1 MPANILGLS
10 CHYHDSAACLMREG
24 RLAAAAQEERF
35 DRRKNSADFPR
46 QALNYCLQAAGLAVF
61 DLDAVVFYEKPY
73 LAFARVLI
81 SHLRA
86 FPRSYGSF
94 RRTMPLWLADRL
106 ALPVVLQR
114 ETGFSGKTLF
124 IKHHLA
130 HAASAFLLSPFEEAA
145 ILTADAVGEWAT
157 MTRGN
162 GHGSAVRVT
171 HEIRF
176 PDSLGLL
183 YTAVTTFLGF
193 EAHEGEGK
201 VMGLAGLGR
210 PVFLDKIKSIVALRP
225 DGSFSMDQSYFDF
238 YREDRMYSRRFVEAF
253 GKPRQP
259 GAELEERHCDLAA
272 SLQAF
277 VEEAVICAA
286 RDLQAQTKTPNLCLA
301 GGLFLNCVMNQK
313 ILEATDFKNLFVQP
327 AAGDA
332 GGALGACAFVSHSL
346 LGQPRDG
353 RMDPYLGPEYPAS
366 RSRRALTNAGL
377 AFRELSDEELYRA
390 VAQKV
395 AAGQVV
401 GWCQGRMELG
411 PRALGNRSILGD
423 PRNPAMK
430 EIINEK
436 VKQREPFRPY
446 APAVLEENASEY
458 FHLTQSSPFMLLAP
472 RVREEKKAA
481 IPAVTHVDGTARV
494 QTVSRS
500 LTPRFWSL
508 IHAFADLTGLPM
520 VINTSMNLRGEP
532 IVCSPEDAVSTFQ
545 RSRMDALVLG
555 NLVVERGAS

>member
-1 MPANILGLS
+1 
-10 CHYHDSAACLMREG
+10 MRDG
-24 RLAAAAQEERF
+24 HLVAAAQEERF
-35 DRRKNSADFPR
+35 NRRKNSADFPL
-46 QALNYCLQAAGLAVF
+46 QACNCCLQAGGLTVF

-73 LAFARVLI
+73 LKFARVLI

-94 RRTMPLWLADRL
+94 LRTMPSWLGDRL
-106 ALPVVLQR
+106 ALPLALKR

-130 HAASAFLLSPFEEAA
+130 HAASAFLVSPFAEAA

-157 MTRGN
+157 MTRGRGQGN
-162 GHGSAVRVT
+162 RIHLT
-171 HEIRF
+171 KEIRF

-193 EAHEGEGK
+193 AAHEGEGK
-201 VMGLAGLGR
+201 VMGLAGFGR
-210 PVFLDKIKSIVALRP
+210 PVFLDKLRNIVALRP
-225 DGSFSMDQSYFDF
+225 DGSFAMDQSYFDF
-238 YREDRMYSRRFVEAF
+238 YSEDRMYSRRFVEAF
-253 GKPRQP
+253 GKQREP
-259 GAELEERHCDLAA
+259 GAELAEMHYDLAA

-277 VEEAVICAA
+277 TEDAVIRAA
-286 RDLQAQTKTPNLCLA
+286 RDLYAQTKTPNLCLG

-313 ILEATDFKNLFVQP
+313 IIEATGYKNLFVQP

-332 GGALGACAFVSHSL
+332 GGALGACAFISHSM
-346 LGQPRDG
+346 LGLPRDG
-353 RMDPYLGPEYPAS
+353 LMDPYLGPEYPPS
-366 RSRRALTNAGL
+366 RAKRVLTNAGL
-377 AFRELSDEELYRA
+377 AFRDLPDEELYRC
-390 VAQKV
+390 VAQKL
-395 AAGQVV
+395 AQSQVV
-401 GWCQGRMELG
+401 GWCQGRMEFG

-436 VKQREPFRPY
+436 VKHREPFRPY
-446 APAVLEENASEY
+446 APAVLEEHAAEY
-458 FHLTQSSPFMLLAP
+458 FHLTQPSPFMLLAP
-472 RVREEKKAA
+472 PVRQEKKAV

-500 LTPRFWSL
+500 RTPRFWGL
-508 IHAFADLTGLPM
+508 IHAFADLTGVPM
-520 VINTSMNLRGEP
+520 VINTSFNLRGEP

>member
-1 MPANILGLS
+1 MSANILGIA

-24 RLAAAAQEERF
+24 RLAASAQEERF
-35 DRRKNSADFPR
+35 NRRKNTADFPL
-46 QALNYCLQAAGLAVF
+46 QALNSCLQAGGLTVF
-61 DLDAVVFYEKPY
+61 DLDAAVFYEKPY
-73 LAFARVLI
+73 LKFARVLI

-86 FPRSYGSF
+86 FPRSFGSF
-94 RRTMPLWLADRL
+94 RRTMPAWLGDRL
-106 ALPVVLQR
+106 ALPLALER

-130 HAASAFLLSPFEEAA
+130 HAGAAFLVSPFEEAA
-145 ILTADAVGEWAT
+145 ILTGDAVGEWAT
-157 MTRGN
+157 MTRGR
-162 GHGSAVRVT
+162 GRGAGIRLT
-171 HEIRF
+171 KEIRF

-193 EAHEGEGK
+193 AAHEGEGT

-210 PVFLDKIKSIVALRP
+210 PVLLDKFKSFVAQRP
-225 DGSFSMDQSYFDF
+225 DGSFAMDQSYFDF
-238 YREDRMYSRRFVEAF
+238 YSEDRMYSRRFAALF
-253 GKPRQP
+253 GPPREP
-259 GAELEERHCDLAA
+259 GAALEERHCDLAA

-277 VEEAVICAA
+277 TEEAVIRIA
-286 RDLQAQTKTPNLCLA
+286 RDLHAETKTPNLCLA

-332 GGALGACAFVSHSL
+332 GGALGACAYVSHSL
-346 LGQPRDG
+346 LGLPREG
-353 RMDPYLGPEYPAS
+353 RMAPSLGPEFPPS
-366 RSRRALTNAGL
+366 RAKRVLANAGL
-377 AFRELSDEELYRA
+377 AFRDLPDEELYRF
-390 VAQKV
+390 VAEKL
-395 AAGQVV
+395 ASGRVV

-430 EIINEK
+430 DIINEK
-436 VKQREPFRPY
+436 VKHREPFRPF

-458 FHLTQSSPFMLLAP
+458 FELSQPSPFMLLAP
-472 RVREEKKAA
+472 PVRPEKKAV

-494 QTVSRS
+494 QTVGRAAN
-500 LTPRFWSL
+500 PRFWSL
-508 IHAFADLTGLPM
+508 IQAFGRLTGLPM
-520 VINTSMNLRGEP
+520 VINTSFNLRGEP

-545 RSRMDALVLG
+545 RSRMDCLVLG
-555 NLVVERGAS
+555 NLVVER

>member
-1 MPANILGLS
+1 
-10 CHYHDSAACLMREG
+10 
-24 RLAAAAQEERF
+24 
-35 DRRKNSADFPR
+35 
-46 QALNYCLQAAGLAVF
+46 
-61 DLDAVVFYEKPY
+61 
-73 LAFARVLI
+73 
-81 SHLRA
+81 
-86 FPRSYGSF
+86 
-94 RRTMPLWLADRL
+94 
-106 ALPVVLQR
+106 
-114 ETGFSGKTLF
+114 
-124 IKHHLA
+124 
-130 HAASAFLLSPFEEAA
+130 
-145 ILTADAVGEWAT
+145 
-157 MTRGN
+157 
-162 GHGSAVRVT
+162 
-171 HEIRF
+171 
-176 PDSLGLL
+176 
-183 YTAVTTFLGF
+183 
-193 EAHEGEGK
+193 
-201 VMGLAGLGR
+201 
-210 PVFLDKIKSIVALRP
+210 
-225 DGSFSMDQSYFDF
+225 
-238 YREDRMYSRRFVEAF
+238 
-253 GKPRQP
+253 
-259 GAELEERHCDLAA
+259 
-272 SLQAF
+272 
-277 VEEAVICAA
+277 
-286 RDLQAQTKTPNLCLA
+286 
-301 GGLFLNCVMNQK
+301 
-313 ILEATDFKNLFVQP
+313 
-327 AAGDA
+327 
-332 GGALGACAFVSHSL
+332 
-346 LGQPRDG
+346 
-353 RMDPYLGPEYPAS
+353 MDPYLGPEYPAS